1 MKTIYIGNLPF
12 ASTAEEIRRLFA
24 AYGNVH
30 SVRLIMD
37 PGSGMSRGFGFLEMN
52 DDDAAK
58 AIEELDGTEFEG
70 QEIRVCWARLSSEEA
85 ALNY

>member
-12 ASTAEEIRRLFA
+12 ATTEEEIHQLFA
-24 AYGNVH
+24 AYGDVH
-30 SVRLIMD
+30 SVNLIMD

-58 AIEELDGTEFEG
+58 AVEELDATELEG
-70 QEIRVCWARLSSEEA
+70 QEIRVCWARLSGEEA
-85 ALNY
+85 VRNY